1 MKFILKLTVIAA
13 VFTVIL
19 PGCTTAPEAK
29 ICVKDASPLKVSV
42 YVGNGA
48 KGIGCVEWCR
58 LVNECP
64 QMRLKLVDGNAVA
77 AGALEG
83 EDVVVMPGGDSKAEF
98 TSLTEKGVEKF
109 KEFILNGG
117 GYVGTCAGCSILL
130 NEEDR
135 RLKIVPYKRLGS
147 TKLLNG
153 NFKITKAGAEAL
165 GIAEEPRLIRY
176 SGGPII
182 KKTEN
187 EVANA
192 KFEVFGTYDFEASTT
207 GRANTEMFGAPA
219 ILGGTY
225 GKGKVF
231 TIVAHPE
238 YFEETLDIVEGAFKF
253 VSGRNVKFP
262 PRMKKKDAV
271 AVGFLTSYIS
281 GIETAETALAID
293 NAEDMYLVPVD
304 VMADWRRQL
313 DHINVLVL
321 PNDIIADQT
330 RGKNGKKLVEKFMSR
345 GGTVI
350 GFGSAVKVLPKGA
363 IPSGSREEIVKTIRS
378 L

>member
-1 MKFILKLTVIAA
+1 MKLPIKLIAVAIASITILS
-13 VFTVIL
+13 
-19 PGCTTAPEAK
+19 GCTTTPPSK
-29 ICVKDASPLKVSV
+29 VKCDNPLKVSI
-42 YVGNGA
+42 YVGEGA

-64 QMRLKLVDGNAVA
+64 QMRMKLVDGKDVA

-83 EDVVVMPGGDSKAEF
+83 EDVVVMPGGDSKGEF
-98 TSLTEKGVEKF
+98 TSLTEEGVKKF

-135 RLKIVPYKRLGS
+135 RLRIVPYKRLGS

-153 NFKITKAGAEAL
+153 DFKITKAGAEAL
-165 GIAEEPRLIRY
+165 GIAEEPRRIRY

-182 KKTEN
+182 KKTDT
-187 EVANA
+187 EVPNA
-192 KFEVFGTYDFEASTT
+192 KFEVFGTYAFEASTN
-207 GRANTEMFGAPA
+207 GRANPEMYGAPG

-231 TIVAHPE
+231 TTVAHPE
-238 YFEETLDIVEGAFKF
+238 YFEDTLDIVEGAFKF
-253 VSGRNVKFP
+253 VTGRDVKFP
-262 PRMKKKDAV
+262 PRMKKKDAIV
-271 AVGFLTSYIS
+271 VGFLTSFIS
-281 GIETAETALAID
+281 GAEVAETALAID

-304 VMADWRRQL
+304 AMSDWRRQL
-313 DHINVLVL
+313 DHINVLVMT
-321 PNDIIADQT
+321 NDVIADPK
-330 RGKNGKKLVEKFMSR
+330 RGKNVKKIVEKFINR

-350 GFGSAVKVLPKGA
+350 GFGSAVKALPKGG
-363 IPSGSREEIVKTIRS
+363 IPSGSRNEIVKTIRS

>member
-1 MKFILKLTVIAA
+1 MKFIIKTSIVLV
-13 VFTVIL
+13 VFTTIL
-19 PGCTTAPEAK
+19 SGCATASNNKANK
-29 ICVKDASPLKVSV
+29 IDQPLKVSV

-64 QMRLKLVDGNAVA
+64 QMRLKLVDGDAVA
-77 AGALEG
+77 TGALEG

-153 NFKITKAGAEAL
+153 DFNITKAGAEAL
-165 GIAEEPRLIRY
+165 GIAEGPRRIRY

-182 KKTEN
+182 KKTDTEI
-187 EVANA
+187 ANA
-192 KFEVFGTYDFEASTT
+192 KFEVFGTYAFEAATN
-207 GRANTEMFGAPA
+207 GRANPEMFGAPA

-231 TIVAHPE
+231 TIVSHPE

-253 VSGRNVKFP
+253 VTGREVKFP

-271 AVGFLTSYIS
+271 SVGFLTSYIS

-293 NAEDMYLVPVD
+293 NAEDMYLIPVD
-304 VMADWRRQL
+304 VMADWRRHL
-313 DHINVLVL
+313 DHINVLIL
-321 PNDIIADQT
+321 PNDIIADPK
-330 RGKNGKKLVEKFMSR
+330 RGKNVKKVVEKFINR

-350 GFGSAVKVLPKGA
+350 GFGSAVNALPKGG

>member
-1 MKFILKLTVIAA
+1 MKFIIKTSIVLV
-13 VFTVIL
+13 VFTTIL
-19 PGCTTAPEAK
+19 SGCATASNNKANK
-29 ICVKDASPLKVSV
+29 IDQPLKVSV

-64 QMRLKLVDGNAVA
+64 QMRLKLVDGDAVA
-77 AGALEG
+77 TGALEG

-153 NFKITKAGAEAL
+153 DFNITKAGAEAL
-165 GIAEEPRLIRY
+165 GIAEGPRRIRY

-182 KKTEN
+182 KKTDTEI
-187 EVANA
+187 ANA
-192 KFEVFGTYDFEASTT
+192 KFEVFGTYAFEASTN
-207 GRANTEMFGAPA
+207 GRANPEMFGAPA

-231 TIVAHPE
+231 TIVSHPE

-253 VSGRNVKFP
+253 VSGREIKFP
-262 PRMKKKDAV
+262 PRMKKKNAIT
-271 AVGFLTSYIS
+271 VGFLTSYIS
-281 GIETAETALAID
+281 GTEVAETALAID
-293 NAEDMYLVPVD
+293 NTEDMYLVPVD
-304 VMADWRRQL
+304 VMADWRRHL
-313 DHINVLVL
+313 DHINVLIL
-321 PNDIIADQT
+321 PNDIIADPK
-330 RGKNGKKLVEKFMSR
+330 RGKNVKKVVEKFINR

-350 GFGSAVKVLPKGA
+350 GFGSAVNALPKGG

>member
-1 MKFILKLTVIAA
+1 MKSPIKLIAVAIASITILS
-13 VFTVIL
+13 
-19 PGCTTAPEAK
+19 GCTTTPPSK
-29 ICVKDASPLKVSV
+29 VKCDNPLKVSI
-42 YVGNGA
+42 YIGEGA

-64 QMRLKLVDGNAVA
+64 QMRMKLVDGKDVA

-83 EDVVVMPGGDSKAEF
+83 EDVVVMPGGDSKGEF
-98 TSLTEKGVEKF
+98 TSLTEEGVKKF

-153 NFKITKAGAEAL
+153 DFKITKAGAEAL
-165 GIAEEPRLIRY
+165 GIAEEPRRIRY

-182 KKTEN
+182 KKTDT
-187 EVANA
+187 EVPNA
-192 KFEVFGTYDFEASTT
+192 KFEVFGTYAFEASTN
-207 GRANTEMFGAPA
+207 GRANPEMYGAPG

-231 TIVAHPE
+231 TTVAHPE
-238 YFEETLDIVEGAFKF
+238 YFEDTLDIVEGAFKF
-253 VSGRNVKFP
+253 VTGRDVKFP
-262 PRMKKKDAV
+262 PRMKKKDAIV
-271 AVGFLTSYIS
+271 VGFLTSFIS
-281 GIETAETALAID
+281 GAEVAETALAID

-304 VMADWRRQL
+304 AMSDWRRQL
-313 DHINVLVL
+313 DHINVLVMT
-321 PNDIIADQT
+321 NDVIADPK
-330 RGKNGKKLVEKFMSR
+330 RGKNVKKIVEKFINR

-350 GFGSAVKVLPKGA
+350 GFGSAVKALPKGG
-363 IPSGSREEIVKTIRS
+363 IPSGSRDEIVKTIRS

>member
-1 MKFILKLTVIAA
+1 MKLPINLIAVAITSIAILS
-13 VFTVIL
+13 
-19 PGCTTAPEAK
+19 GCTTPPSSKAK
-29 ICVKDASPLKVSV
+29 CDKPLKVSI
-42 YVGNGA
+42 YVGEGA

-64 QMRLKLVDGNAVA
+64 QMRMKLVEGKDVA

-83 EDVVVMPGGDSKAEF
+83 EDVVVMPGGDSKGEF
-98 TSLTEKGVEKF
+98 TSLTEEGVKKF

-117 GYVGTCAGCSILL
+117 SYVGTCAGCSILL

-153 NFKITKAGAEAL
+153 DFKITKAGAEAL
-165 GIAEEPRLIRY
+165 GIAEEPRRIRY

-182 KKTEN
+182 KKTDT
-187 EVANA
+187 EVPNA
-192 KFEVFGTYDFEASTT
+192 KFEVFGTYAFEASTN
-207 GRANTEMFGAPA
+207 GRANPEMYGAA
-219 ILGGTY
+219 GILGGTY

-231 TIVAHPE
+231 TTVAHPE
-238 YFEETLDIVEGAFKF
+238 YFEDTLDIVEGAFKF
-253 VSGRNVKFP
+253 VTGREVKFP
-262 PRMKKKDAV
+262 PRMKKKDAI

-281 GIETAETALAID
+281 GAEVAETALAID

-304 VMADWRRQL
+304 VMSDWRRHL
-313 DHINVLVL
+313 DHINVLVMT
-321 PNDIIADQT
+321 NDIIADPK
-330 RGKNGKKLVEKFMSR
+330 RGKNVKKVVEKFINR

-350 GFGSAVKVLPKGA
+350 GFGSAVKALPKGG

>member
-1 MKFILKLTVIAA
+1 MKFIIKTSIVLV
-13 VFTVIL
+13 VFTTIFS
-19 PGCTTAPEAK
+19 GCATASNNKANK
-29 ICVKDASPLKVSV
+29 IDPPLKVSV

-64 QMRLKLVDGNAVA
+64 QMRLKLVDGDAVA
-77 AGALEG
+77 TGALEG

-117 GYVGTCAGCSILL
+117 GYIGTCAGCSILL

-153 NFKITKAGAEAL
+153 DFNITKAGAEAL
-165 GIAEEPRLIRY
+165 GIAEGPRRIRY

-182 KKTEN
+182 KKTDTEI
-187 EVANA
+187 ANA
-192 KFEVFGTYDFEASTT
+192 KFEVFGTYAFEASTN
-207 GRANTEMFGAPA
+207 GRANPEMFGAPA

-231 TIVAHPE
+231 TIVSHPE

-253 VSGRNVKFP
+253 VSGREIKFP
-262 PRMKKKDAV
+262 PRMKKKNAIT
-271 AVGFLTSYIS
+271 VGFLTSYIS
-281 GIETAETALAID
+281 GAEVAETALAID
-293 NAEDMYLVPVD
+293 NTEDMYLVPVD
-304 VMADWRRQL
+304 VMADWRRHL
-313 DHINVLVL
+313 DHINVLIL
-321 PNDIIADQT
+321 PNDIIADPK
-330 RGKNGKKLVEKFMSR
+330 RGKNVKKVVEKFINR

-350 GFGSAVKVLPKGA
+350 GFGSAVNALPKGG

>member
-1 MKFILKLTVIAA
+1 MKLPIKLIAVAIASITILS
-13 VFTVIL
+13 
-19 PGCTTAPEAK
+19 GCTTTPPSK
-29 ICVKDASPLKVSV
+29 VKCDNPLKVSI
-42 YVGNGA
+42 YIGEGA

-64 QMRLKLVDGNAVA
+64 QMRMKLVDGKDVA

-83 EDVVVMPGGDSKAEF
+83 EDVVVMPGGDSKGEF
-98 TSLTEKGVEKF
+98 TSLTEEGVKKF

-153 NFKITKAGAEAL
+153 DFKITKAGAEAL
-165 GIAEEPRLIRY
+165 GIAEEPRRIRY

-182 KKTEN
+182 KKTDT
-187 EVANA
+187 EVPNA
-192 KFEVFGTYDFEASTT
+192 KFEVFGTYAFEASTN
-207 GRANTEMFGAPA
+207 GRANPEMYGAPG

-231 TIVAHPE
+231 TTVAHPE
-238 YFEETLDIVEGAFKF
+238 YFEDTLDIVEGAFKF
-253 VSGRNVKFP
+253 VTGRDVKFP
-262 PRMKKKDAV
+262 PRMKKKDAIV
-271 AVGFLTSYIS
+271 VGFLTSFIS
-281 GIETAETALAID
+281 GAEVAETALAID

-304 VMADWRRQL
+304 AMSDWRRQL
-313 DHINVLVL
+313 DHINVLVMT
-321 PNDIIADQT
+321 NDVIADPK
-330 RGKNGKKLVEKFMSR
+330 RGKNVKKIVEKFINR

-350 GFGSAVKVLPKGA
+350 GFGSAVKALPKGG
-363 IPSGSREEIVKTIRS
+363 IPSGSRDEIVKTIRS

>member
-1 MKFILKLTVIAA
+1 MKLPIKLIAVAIASITILS
-13 VFTVIL
+13 
-19 PGCTTAPEAK
+19 GCTTTPPSK
-29 ICVKDASPLKVSV
+29 VKCDNPLKVSI
-42 YVGNGA
+42 YVGEGA

-64 QMRLKLVDGNAVA
+64 QMRMKLVDGKDVA

-83 EDVVVMPGGDSKAEF
+83 EDVVVMPGGDSKGEF
-98 TSLTEKGVEKF
+98 TSLTEEGVKKF

-153 NFKITKAGAEAL
+153 DFKITKAGAEAL
-165 GIAEEPRLIRY
+165 GIAEEPRRIRY

-182 KKTEN
+182 KKTDT
-187 EVANA
+187 EVPNA
-192 KFEVFGTYDFEASTT
+192 KFEVFGTYAFEASTN
-207 GRANTEMFGAPA
+207 GRANPEMYGAPG

-231 TIVAHPE
+231 TTVAHPE
-238 YFEETLDIVEGAFKF
+238 YFEDTLDIVEGAFKF
-253 VSGRNVKFP
+253 VTGHDVKFP
-262 PRMKKKDAV
+262 PRMKKKDAIV
-271 AVGFLTSYIS
+271 VGFLTSFIS
-281 GIETAETALAID
+281 GAEVAETALAID

-304 VMADWRRQL
+304 AMSDWRRQL
-313 DHINVLVL
+313 DHINVLVMT
-321 PNDIIADQT
+321 NDVIADPK
-330 RGKNGKKLVEKFMSR
+330 RGKNVKKIVEKFINR

-350 GFGSAVKVLPKGA
+350 GFGSAVKALPEGG
-363 IPSGSREEIVKTIRS
+363 IPSGSRDEIVKTIRS

>member
-1 MKFILKLTVIAA
+1 MKFIIKTSIVLV
-13 VFTVIL
+13 VFTTIL
-19 PGCTTAPEAK
+19 SGCATASNNKANK
-29 ICVKDASPLKVSV
+29 IDPPLKVSV

-64 QMRLKLVDGNAVA
+64 QMRLKLVDGDAVA
-77 AGALEG
+77 TGALEG

-153 NFKITKAGAEAL
+153 DFNITKAGAEAL
-165 GIAEEPRLIRY
+165 GIAEGPRRIRY

-182 KKTEN
+182 KKTDTEI
-187 EVANA
+187 ANA
-192 KFEVFGTYDFEASTT
+192 KFEVFGTYAFEASTN
-207 GRANTEMFGAPA
+207 GRANPEMFGAPA

-231 TIVAHPE
+231 TIVSHPE

-253 VSGRNVKFP
+253 VSGREIKFP
-262 PRMKKKDAV
+262 PRMKKKNAIT
-271 AVGFLTSYIS
+271 VGFLTSYIS
-281 GIETAETALAID
+281 GAEVAETALAID
-293 NAEDMYLVPVD
+293 NTEDMYLVPVD
-304 VMADWRRQL
+304 VMADWRRHL
-313 DHINVLVL
+313 DHINVLIL
-321 PNDIIADQT
+321 PNDIIADPK
-330 RGKNGKKLVEKFMSR
+330 RGKNVKKVVEKFINR

-350 GFGSAVKVLPKGA
+350 GFGSAVNALPKGG

>member
-1 MKFILKLTVIAA
+1 MKLPINLIAVAITSIAILS
-13 VFTVIL
+13 
-19 PGCTTAPEAK
+19 GCTTPPSSK
-29 ICVKDASPLKVSV
+29 TKCDNPLKVSI
-42 YVGNGA
+42 YVGEGA

-64 QMRLKLVDGNAVA
+64 QMRMKLVEGKDVA

-83 EDVVVMPGGDSKAEF
+83 EDVVVMPGGDSKGEF
-98 TSLTEKGVEKF
+98 TSLTEEGVKKF

-117 GYVGTCAGCSILL
+117 SYVGTCAGCSILL

-153 NFKITKAGAEAL
+153 DFMITKAGAEAL
-165 GIAEEPRLIRY
+165 GIAEEPRRIRY

-182 KKTEN
+182 KKTDT
-187 EVANA
+187 EVPNA
-192 KFEVFGTYDFEASTT
+192 KFEVFGTYAFEASTN
-207 GRANTEMFGAPA
+207 GRANPEMYGAPG

-231 TIVAHPE
+231 TTVAHPE
-238 YFEETLDIVEGAFKF
+238 YFEDTLDIVEGAFKF
-253 VSGRNVKFP
+253 VTGREVKFP
-262 PRMKKKDAV
+262 PRMKKKDAI

-281 GIETAETALAID
+281 GAEVAETALAID
-293 NAEDMYLVPVD
+293 NTEDMYLVPVD
-304 VMADWRRQL
+304 VMSDWRRHL
-313 DHINVLVL
+313 DHINVLVMT
-321 PNDIIADQT
+321 NDIIADPK
-330 RGKNGKKLVEKFMSR
+330 RGKNVKKVVEKFINR

-350 GFGSAVKVLPKGA
+350 GFGSAVKALPKGG

>member
-1 MKFILKLTVIAA
+1 MKLPIKLIAVAIASITILS
-13 VFTVIL
+13 
-19 PGCTTAPEAK
+19 GCTTTPPSK
-29 ICVKDASPLKVSV
+29 VKCDNPLKVSI
-42 YVGNGA
+42 YVGEGA

-64 QMRLKLVDGNAVA
+64 QMRMKLVDGKDVA

-83 EDVVVMPGGDSKAEF
+83 EDVVVMPGGDSKGEF
-98 TSLTEKGVEKF
+98 TSLTEEGVKKF

-135 RLKIVPYKRLGS
+135 RLRIVPYKRLGS

-153 NFKITKAGAEAL
+153 DFKITKAGAEAL
-165 GIAEEPRLIRY
+165 GIAEEPRRIRY

-182 KKTEN
+182 KKTDT
-187 EVANA
+187 EVPNA
-192 KFEVFGTYDFEASTT
+192 KFEVFGTYAFEASTN
-207 GRANTEMFGAPA
+207 GRANPEMYGAPG

-231 TIVAHPE
+231 TTVAHPE
-238 YFEETLDIVEGAFKF
+238 YFEDTLDIVEGAFKF
-253 VSGRNVKFP
+253 VTGRDVKFP
-262 PRMKKKDAV
+262 PRMKKKDAIV
-271 AVGFLTSYIS
+271 VGFLTSFIS
-281 GIETAETALAID
+281 GAEVAETALAID

-304 VMADWRRQL
+304 AMSDWRRQL
-313 DHINVLVL
+313 DHINLLVMT
-321 PNDIIADQT
+321 NDVIADPK
-330 RGKNGKKLVEKFMSR
+330 RGKNVKKIVEKFINR

-350 GFGSAVKVLPKGA
+350 GFGSAVKALPEDG
-363 IPSGSREEIVKTIRS
+363 IPSGSRDEIVKTIRS

>member
-1 MKFILKLTVIAA
+1 MKFIIKTSIVLV
-13 VFTVIL
+13 VFTTIL
-19 PGCTTAPEAK
+19 SGCATASNNKANK
-29 ICVKDASPLKVSV
+29 IYPPLKVSV

-64 QMRLKLVDGNAVA
+64 QMRLKLVDGEAVA
-77 AGALEG
+77 TGALEG

-153 NFKITKAGAEAL
+153 DFNITKAGAEAL
-165 GIAEEPRLIRY
+165 GIAEGPRRIRY

-182 KKTEN
+182 KKTDTEI
-187 EVANA
+187 ANA
-192 KFEVFGTYDFEASTT
+192 KFEVFGTYAFEASTN
-207 GRANTEMFGAPA
+207 GRANPEMFGAPA

-231 TIVAHPE
+231 TIVSHPE

-253 VSGRNVKFP
+253 VSGREIKFP
-262 PRMKKKDAV
+262 PRMKKKNAIT
-271 AVGFLTSYIS
+271 VGFLTSYIS
-281 GIETAETALAID
+281 GAEVAETALAID
-293 NAEDMYLVPVD
+293 NTEDMYLIPVD
-304 VMADWRRQL
+304 VMADWRRHL
-313 DHINVLVL
+313 DHINVLIL
-321 PNDIIADQT
+321 PNDIIADPK
-330 RGKNGKKLVEKFMSR
+330 RGKNVKKVVEKFINR

-350 GFGSAVKVLPKGA
+350 GFGSAVNALPKGG

>member
-1 MKFILKLTVIAA
+1 MKLPINLIAVAITSIAILS
-13 VFTVIL
+13 
-19 PGCTTAPEAK
+19 GCTTPPSSKAK
-29 ICVKDASPLKVSV
+29 CDNPLKVSI
-42 YVGNGA
+42 YVGEGA

-64 QMRLKLVDGNAVA
+64 QMRMKLVDGKDVA

-83 EDVVVMPGGDSKAEF
+83 EDVVVMPGGDSKGEF
-98 TSLTEKGVEKF
+98 TSLTEEGVKKF

-135 RLKIVPYKRLGS
+135 RLRIVPYKRLSS

-153 NFKITKAGAEAL
+153 DFKITKAGAEAL
-165 GIAEEPRLIRY
+165 GIAEEPRRIRY

-182 KKTEN
+182 KKTDT
-187 EVANA
+187 EVPNA
-192 KFEVFGTYDFEASTT
+192 KFEVFGTYAFEASTN
-207 GRANTEMFGAPA
+207 GRANPEMYGAPG

-231 TIVAHPE
+231 TTVAHPE
-238 YFEETLDIVEGAFKF
+238 YFEDTLDIVEGAFKF
-253 VSGRNVKFP
+253 VTGREVKFP
-262 PRMKKKDAV
+262 PRMKKKDAI

-281 GIETAETALAID
+281 GAEVAETALAID

-304 VMADWRRQL
+304 VMSDWRRHL
-313 DHINVLVL
+313 DHINVLVMT
-321 PNDIIADQT
+321 NDIIADPK
-330 RGKNGKKLVEKFMSR
+330 RGKNVKKVVEKFINR

-350 GFGSAVKVLPKGA
+350 GFGSAVKALPKGG

>member
-1 MKFILKLTVIAA
+1 MKFIIKTSIVLV
-13 VFTVIL
+13 VFTTIL
-19 PGCTTAPEAK
+19 SGCATASNNKANK
-29 ICVKDASPLKVSV
+29 IDPPLKVSV

-64 QMRLKLVDGNAVA
+64 QMRLKLVDGDAVA
-77 AGALEG
+77 TGALEG

-153 NFKITKAGAEAL
+153 DFNITKAGAEAL
-165 GIAEEPRLIRY
+165 GIAEGPRRIRY

-182 KKTEN
+182 KKTDTEI
-187 EVANA
+187 ANA
-192 KFEVFGTYDFEASTT
+192 KFEVFGTYAFEASTN
-207 GRANTEMFGAPA
+207 GRANPEMFGAPA

-231 TIVAHPE
+231 TIVSHPE

-253 VSGRNVKFP
+253 VSGREIKFP
-262 PRMKKKDAV
+262 PRMKKKNAIT
-271 AVGFLTSYIS
+271 VGFLTSYIS
-281 GIETAETALAID
+281 GTEVAETALAID
-293 NAEDMYLVPVD
+293 NTEDMYLVPVD
-304 VMADWRRQL
+304 VMADWRRHL
-313 DHINVLVL
+313 DHINVLIL
-321 PNDIIADQT
+321 PNDIIADPK
-330 RGKNGKKLVEKFMSR
+330 RGKNVKKVVEKFINR

-350 GFGSAVKVLPKGA
+350 GFGSAVNALPKGG

>member
-1 MKFILKLTVIAA
+1 MKSILKMAA
-13 VFTVIL
+13 VAIVLTTIL
-19 PGCTTAPEAK
+19 SGCATAPRAK
-29 ICVKDASPLKVSV
+29 NAETVPPLKVSV
-42 YVGNGA
+42 YLGDGA
-48 KGIGCVEWCR
+48 RGIGAVEWCR

-64 QMRLKLVDGNAVA
+64 QMRMKLVDGKDIA
-77 AGALEG
+77 AGALDG
-83 EDVVVMPGGDSKAEF
+83 EDVVVMPGGNSKDEF
-98 TSLTEKGVEKF
+98 TSLTEEGVKKF

-117 GYVGTCAGCSILL
+117 GFVGTCAGCSILL

-135 RLKIVPYKRLGS
+135 RLKIIPYERVGY
-147 TKLLNG
+147 TKLLNA

-165 GIAEEPRLIRY
+165 GIAEEPRRIRY

-182 KKTEN
+182 RKTAKEI
-187 EVANA
+187 EHAN
-192 KFEVFGTYDFEASTT
+192 FEVFGTYDFEASTN
-207 GRANTEMFGAPA
+207 GRANKEMYGSPA

-231 TIVAHPE
+231 TTVAHPE

-253 VSGRNVKFP
+253 VTGREVKFP
-262 PRMKKKDAV
+262 PRMKKKDAI
-271 AVGFLTSYIS
+271 AVGYLTSYIN
-281 GIETAETALAID
+281 GAEMAETALAID
-293 NAEDMYLVPVD
+293 ESDDFYLVPVD

-313 DHINVLVL
+313 DHINILVL
-321 PNDIIADQT
+321 TNDVIADPK
-330 RGKNGKKLVEKFMSR
+330 RGKNVKKLVEKFISR

-363 IPSGSREEIVKTIRS
+363 IPSGSREELVKTLRS

>member
-1 MKFILKLTVIAA
+1 MKFIIKTSIVLV
-13 VFTVIL
+13 VFTTIL
-19 PGCTTAPEAK
+19 SGCATASNNKANK
-29 ICVKDASPLKVSV
+29 IDPPLKVSV

-64 QMRLKLVDGNAVA
+64 QMRLKLVDGDAVA
-77 AGALEG
+77 TGALEG

-117 GYVGTCAGCSILL
+117 GYIGTCAGCSILL

-153 NFKITKAGAEAL
+153 DFNITKAGAEAL
-165 GIAEEPRLIRY
+165 GIAEGPRRIRY

-182 KKTEN
+182 KKTDTEI
-187 EVANA
+187 ANA
-192 KFEVFGTYDFEASTT
+192 KFEVFGTYAFEASTN
-207 GRANTEMFGAPA
+207 GRANPEMFGAPA

-231 TIVAHPE
+231 TIVSHPE

-253 VSGRNVKFP
+253 VSGREIKFP
-262 PRMKKKDAV
+262 PRMKKKNAIT
-271 AVGFLTSYIS
+271 VGFLTSYIS
-281 GIETAETALAID
+281 GAEVAETALAID
-293 NAEDMYLVPVD
+293 NTEDMYLVPVD
-304 VMADWRRQL
+304 VMADWRRHL
-313 DHINVLVL
+313 DHINVLIL
-321 PNDIIADQT
+321 PNDIIADPK
-330 RGKNGKKLVEKFMSR
+330 RGKNVKKVVEKFINR

-350 GFGSAVKVLPKGA
+350 GFGSAVNALPKGG

>member
-1 MKFILKLTVIAA
+1 MKLPIKLIAVAITSIAILS
-13 VFTVIL
+13 
-19 PGCTTAPEAK
+19 GCTTPPSSKAK
-29 ICVKDASPLKVSV
+29 CDNPLKVSI
-42 YVGNGA
+42 YVGEGA

-64 QMRLKLVDGNAVA
+64 QMRMKLVDGKDVA

-83 EDVVVMPGGDSKAEF
+83 EDVVVMPGGDSKGEF
-98 TSLTEKGVEKF
+98 TSLTEEGVKKF

-135 RLKIVPYKRLGS
+135 RLRIVPYKRLGS

-153 NFKITKAGAEAL
+153 DFKITKAGAEAL
-165 GIAEEPRLIRY
+165 GIAEEPRRIRY

-182 KKTEN
+182 KKTDT
-187 EVANA
+187 EVPNA
-192 KFEVFGTYDFEASTT
+192 KFEVFGTYAFEASTN
-207 GRANTEMFGAPA
+207 GRANPEMYGAPG

-231 TIVAHPE
+231 TTVAHPE
-238 YFEETLDIVEGAFKF
+238 YFEDTLDIVEGAFKF
-253 VSGRNVKFP
+253 VTGREVKFP
-262 PRMKKKDAV
+262 PRMKKKDAI

-281 GIETAETALAID
+281 GAEVAETALAID

-304 VMADWRRQL
+304 VMSDWRRHL
-313 DHINVLVL
+313 DHINVLVMT
-321 PNDIIADQT
+321 NDIIADPK
-330 RGKNGKKLVEKFMSR
+330 RGKNVKKVVEKFINR

-350 GFGSAVKVLPKGA
+350 GFGSAVKALPKGG

>member
-1 MKFILKLTVIAA
+1 MKSPIKLIAVAIASITILS
-13 VFTVIL
+13 
-19 PGCTTAPEAK
+19 GCTTTPPSKAK
-29 ICVKDASPLKVSV
+29 CDNPLKVSI
-42 YVGNGA
+42 YVGEGA

-64 QMRLKLVDGNAVA
+64 QMRMKLVDGKDVA

-83 EDVVVMPGGDSKAEF
+83 EDVVVMPGGDSKGEF
-98 TSLTEKGVEKF
+98 TSLTEKGVKKF

-153 NFKITKAGAEAL
+153 DFKITKAGAEAL
-165 GIAEEPRLIRY
+165 GIAEEPRRIRY

-182 KKTEN
+182 KKTDT
-187 EVANA
+187 EVPNA
-192 KFEVFGTYDFEASTT
+192 KFEVFGTYAFEASTN
-207 GRANTEMFGAPA
+207 GRANPEMYGAPG

-231 TIVAHPE
+231 TTVAHPE
-238 YFEETLDIVEGAFKF
+238 YFEDTLDIVEGAFKF
-253 VSGRNVKFP
+253 VTGRDVKFP
-262 PRMKKKDAV
+262 PRMKKKDAIV
-271 AVGFLTSYIS
+271 VGFLTSFIS
-281 GIETAETALAID
+281 GAEVAETALAID

-304 VMADWRRQL
+304 AMSDWRRQL
-313 DHINVLVL
+313 DHINVLVMT
-321 PNDIIADQT
+321 NDVIADPK
-330 RGKNGKKLVEKFMSR
+330 RGKNVKKIVEKFINR

-350 GFGSAVKVLPKGA
+350 GFGSAVKALPKGG
-363 IPSGSREEIVKTIRS
+363 IPSGSRDEIVKTIRS

>member
-1 MKFILKLTVIAA
+1 MKFIIKTSIVLV
-13 VFTVIL
+13 VFTTIL
-19 PGCTTAPEAK
+19 SGCATASNNKANK
-29 ICVKDASPLKVSV
+29 IDPPLKVSV

-64 QMRLKLVDGNAVA
+64 QMRLKLVDGDAVA
-77 AGALEG
+77 TGALKG

-153 NFKITKAGAEAL
+153 DFNITKAGAEAL
-165 GIAEEPRLIRY
+165 GIAEGPRRIRY

-182 KKTEN
+182 KKTDTEI
-187 EVANA
+187 ANA
-192 KFEVFGTYDFEASTT
+192 KFEVFGTYAFEAATN
-207 GRANTEMFGAPA
+207 GRANPEMFGAPA

-231 TIVAHPE
+231 TIVSHPE

-253 VSGRNVKFP
+253 VSGREIKFP
-262 PRMKKKDAV
+262 PRMKKKNAIT
-271 AVGFLTSYIS
+271 VGFLTSYIS
-281 GIETAETALAID
+281 GAEVAETALAID
-293 NAEDMYLVPVD
+293 NTEDMYLVPVD
-304 VMADWRRQL
+304 VMADWRRHL
-313 DHINVLVL
+313 DHINVLIL
-321 PNDIIADQT
+321 PNDIIADPK
-330 RGKNGKKLVEKFMSR
+330 RGKNVKKVVEKFINR

-350 GFGSAVKVLPKGA
+350 GFGSAVNALPKGG

>member
-1 MKFILKLTVIAA
+1 MKLPIKLIAVAIASITILS
-13 VFTVIL
+13 
-19 PGCTTAPEAK
+19 GCTTPPSSK
-29 ICVKDASPLKVSV
+29 TKCDNPLKVSI
-42 YVGNGA
+42 YVGEGA

-64 QMRLKLVDGNAVA
+64 QMRMKLVEGKDVA

-83 EDVVVMPGGDSKAEF
+83 EDVVVMPGGDSKGEF
-98 TSLTEKGVEKF
+98 TSLTEEGVKKF

-135 RLKIVPYKRLGS
+135 RLKIVPYKRVGY

-153 NFKITKAGAEAL
+153 DFKITKAGAEAL
-165 GIAEEPRLIRY
+165 GIAEEPRRIRY

-182 KKTEN
+182 KKTDT
-187 EVANA
+187 EVPNA
-192 KFEVFGTYDFEASTT
+192 KFEVFGTYAFEASTN
-207 GRANTEMFGAPA
+207 GRANPEMYGAPG

-231 TIVAHPE
+231 TTVAHPE
-238 YFEETLDIVEGAFKF
+238 YFEDTLDIVEGAFKF
-253 VSGRNVKFP
+253 VTGRDIKFP

-281 GIETAETALAID
+281 GAEVAETALAID

-304 VMADWRRQL
+304 VMADWRRHL
-313 DHINVLVL
+313 DHINVLVMT
-321 PNDIIADQT
+321 NDIIADPK
-330 RGKNGKKLVEKFMSR
+330 RGKNVKKVVEKFINR

-350 GFGSAVKVLPKGA
+350 GFGSAVKALPKGG

>member
-1 MKFILKLTVIAA
+1 MKFIIKTSIVLV
-13 VFTVIL
+13 VFTTIL
-19 PGCTTAPEAK
+19 SGCATASNNKANK
-29 ICVKDASPLKVSV
+29 IDQPLKVSV

-64 QMRLKLVDGNAVA
+64 QMRLKLVDGDAVA
-77 AGALEG
+77 TGALEG

-117 GYVGTCAGCSILL
+117 GYIGTCAGCSILL

-153 NFKITKAGAEAL
+153 DFNITKAGAEAL
-165 GIAEEPRLIRY
+165 GIAEGPRRIRY

-182 KKTEN
+182 KKTDTEI
-187 EVANA
+187 ANA
-192 KFEVFGTYDFEASTT
+192 NFEVFGTYAFEASTN
-207 GRANTEMFGAPA
+207 GRANPEMFGAPA

-231 TIVAHPE
+231 TIVSHPE

-253 VSGRNVKFP
+253 VSGREIKFP
-262 PRMKKKDAV
+262 PRMKKKNAIT
-271 AVGFLTSYIS
+271 VGFLTSYIS
-281 GIETAETALAID
+281 GAEVAETALAID
-293 NAEDMYLVPVD
+293 NTEDMYLVPVD
-304 VMADWRRQL
+304 VMADWRRHL
-313 DHINVLVL
+313 DHINVLIL
-321 PNDIIADQT
+321 PNDIIADPK
-330 RGKNGKKLVEKFMSR
+330 RGKNVKKVVEKFINR

-350 GFGSAVKVLPKGA
+350 GFGSAVNALPKGG